1 MSRNRPAA
9 TGRVLIDTIAGLLPG
24 MNLNKQLDY
33 IIFGSTL
40 EIGVIFVPF
49 FKGDD
54 VVSIQKREYTK
65 KDSEVSK
72 WYYASV
78 WNPVTKKL
86 VLGKM
91 REKRKE
97 AV

>member
-1 MSRNRPAA
+1 MKNRPAA
-9 TGRVLIDTIAGLLPG
+9 TERNKIDYCRMSPDISTSQI
-24 MNLNKQLDY
+24 DY
-33 IIFGSTL
+33 ITL
-40 EIGVIFVPF
+40 KRHLAIGVIFVPF